1 MYLFFFNIG
10 GTSFTHNERRP
21 VSSLVAWWI
30 PMVVLSASTSHETSR
45 QRFGFGEPF
54 LESFIVKDGKISL
67 LKVGGFGPFQ
77 SEMVE
82 FTFIFVP
89 RKYDFLLKPPS
100 STTKLP
106 YTKTPSLPIS
116 AVFRVFCQ
124 RVTST
129 VAGRHFLDLF
139 HHPCCVSW
147 LHWGNAAN
155 ICNQNRRRQPAS
167 YLEKHWWDVVFG
179 RWDWWRGSLP

>member
-1 MYLFFFNIG
+1 
-10 GTSFTHNERRP
+10 
-21 VSSLVAWWI
+21 
-30 PMVVLSASTSHETSR
+30 
-45 QRFGFGEPF
+45 
-54 LESFIVKDGKISL
+54 
-67 LKVGGFGPFQ
+67 
-77 SEMVE
+77 MVE

-124 RVTST
+124 PVTST

-147 LHWGNAAN
+147 LHWGNAAK
-155 ICNQNRRRQPAS
+155 ICNKNQRRQSPS
-167 YLEKHWWDVVFG
+167 YLGKHWWGWDVVFG
-179 RWDWWRGSLP
+179 GWDGWRGIWRLLVKVKVDHWRWHGWNDSKISWSSKRNSMWRFE